1 MSKTRQVTIAALIV
15 AAIVVW
21 GFGLGSALQVKSTSG
36 QKLAAEPSP
45 TPTTAMAES
54 TPVIPGFTPTQPAET
69 GETPAARAQPPFGSA
84 QPSFGMPTPTERLL
98 DKPASPPPTATATRR
113 PIFTPT
119 RPAVPFGTPTIPAE
133 GRFLL
138 VNQDEQKM
146 HVYENGVEIRTIP
159 VSTGAPVANA
169 FTPPWRGT
177 VGDYWGGGPFRD
189 NNYWADYMWY
199 LFPGE
204 EGSILIHSV
213 PYLRSGDMKIYD
225 RPDALGVRP
234 ASHGCIRI
242 SPEEA
247 EWLKAWNPVGVPIEI
262 TPWSGEIGPPDASYG
277 Q

>member
-15 AAIVVW
+15 AVVVVW

-36 QKLAAEPSP
+36 QKLAVSTSP
-45 TPTTAMAES
+45 TSTATIAES
-54 TPVIPGFTPTQPAET
+54 TPVIAELAPTQPAASAQPPL
-69 GETPAARAQPPFGSA
+69 GSAQPPFGTATPLSTE
-84 QPSFGMPTPTERLL
+84 QPLGT
-98 DKPASPPPTATATRR
+98 PASPSPTATATRR

-119 RPAVPFGTPTIPAE
+119 RPAVPFGTPTIPAT

-146 HVYENGVEIRTIP
+146 HVYENGVEIHTIP

-169 FTPPWRGT
+169 FTPPWRGV

-234 ASHGCIRI
+234 ASHGCVRI

-247 EWLKAWNPVGVPIEI
+247 EWLKAWGPVGVSIEI

>member
-21 GFGLGSALQVKSTSG
+21 GFGLGSAMQVKSTSS
-36 QKLAAEPSP
+36 QKLAADTSP
-45 TPTTAMAES
+45 TPTADMAES
-54 TPVIPGFTPTQPAET
+54 TPVTPEPTPTQPAQT
-69 GETPAARAQPPFGSA
+69 GETPAAT
-84 QPSFGMPTPTERLL
+84 PTPTARPL
-98 DKPASPPPTATATRR
+98 DQLASSSPTATATRR
-113 PIFTPT
+113 PAVTPT
-119 RPAVPFGTPTIPAE
+119 RPAVPFGTPTIPAT

-138 VNQDEQKM
+138 VNQDEQIM
-146 HVYENGVEIRTIP
+146 RVYENGAEIRAIP

-169 FTPPWRGT
+169 FTPPWRGV

-189 NNYWADYMWY
+189 TNLWADYMWY

-234 ASHGCIRI
+234 ASHGCVRI

-247 EWLKAWNPVGVPIEI
+247 EWLKAWDPVGVPIEI
-262 TPWSGEIGPPDASYG
+262 TPWSGEIGPPDASYDK
-277 Q
+277 

>member
-36 QKLAAEPSP
+36 QKLAADVSPTAALAGPAPVTPEP
-45 TPTTAMAES
+45 TPTQYPE
-54 TPVIPGFTPTQPAET
+54 I
-69 GETPAARAQPPFGSA
+69 GETPTAA
-84 QPSFGMPTPTERLL
+84 PTPTPATQPL
-98 DKPASPPPTATATRR
+98 DKTAVPSPTATATRR
-113 PIFTPT
+113 PAATPT
-119 RPAVPFGTPTIPAE
+119 RLAVPFGTPTIPAT

-138 VNQDEQKM
+138 VNQDEQM
-146 HVYENGVEIRTIP
+146 MRVYENGVEIRAIP

-169 FTPPWRGT
+169 FTPPWRGV

-189 NNYWADYMWY
+189 TNFWADYMWY

-234 ASHGCIRI
+234 ASHGCVRI
-242 SPEEA
+242 SPQEA
-247 EWLKAWNPVGVPIEI
+247 EWLKAWDPVGTPIEI
-262 TPWSGEIGPPDASYG
+262 TPWSGEIGPPDASYD

>member
-15 AAIVVW
+15 AVIVVW
-21 GFGLGSALQVKSTSG
+21 SFGLGSALQVKSTSG
-36 QKLAAEPSP
+36 QKLAATTSPMPP
-45 TPTTAMAES
+45 TPTEAIAES
-54 TPVIPGFTPTQPAET
+54 TPVIPEPTLTQPA
-69 GETPAARAQPPFGSA
+69 ANA
-84 QPSFGMPTPTERLL
+84 QPSFGTPIPSPSPTESLL
-98 DKPASPPPTATATRR
+98 DTPASPAPTATATRR
-113 PIFTPT
+113 PVYTPT
-119 RPAVPFGTPTIPAE
+119 RPAVPFGTPTIPAT

-169 FTPPWRGT
+169 FTPPWRGV

-213 PYLRSGDMKIYD
+213 PYLRSGDIKIYD

-234 ASHGCIRI
+234 ASHGCVRI

-262 TPWSGEIGPPDASYG
+262 APWSGEIGPPDDSYD